1 MALFILAVVSAVLL
15 IFSLLERVELI
26 RQNDVNLEL
35 RAELRELR
43 EENRRLAIKYEYAV
57 NMTELEKY
65 AKNELGMLSIAQIVP
80 EKIEVETQDK
90 ALSPCRLILPPYS
103 NCEPSLAIMSLH
115 LLRNAQ
121 LCASRARVFVQLILA
136 RYYRFSVYAF

>member
-1 MALFILAVVSAVLL
+1 MARLGSQCEYGGKIKRRDKHEKASAGFRRLITATALFILAGASAVLL

-35 RAELRELR
+35 RAELREMR
-43 EENRRLAIKYEYAV
+43 EENRRLAIEYEYAV

-90 ALSPCRLILPPYS
+90 ALSL
-103 NCEPSLAIMSLH
+103 NK
-115 LLRNAQ
+115 
-121 LCASRARVFVQLILA
+121 
-136 RYYRFSVYAF
+136 

>member
-1 MALFILAVVSAVLL
+1 MLITATALFILAGASAVLL

-35 RAELRELR
+35 SAELRELR
-43 EENRRLAIKYEYAV
+43 EENRRLAIEYEYAV
-57 NMTELEKY
+57 NMPELEKY

-90 ALSPCRLILPPYS
+90 ALSL
-103 NCEPSLAIMSLH
+103 NK
-115 LLRNAQ
+115 
-121 LCASRARVFVQLILA
+121 
-136 RYYRFSVYAF
+136 

>member
-1 MALFILAVVSAVLL
+1 MARLGSQFEYGGKIKRHDKREKTSAGFRRLITATALFILAGVSAMLL

-57 NMTELEKY
+57 NITELEKY

-90 ALSPCRLILPPYS
+90 ALSL
-103 NCEPSLAIMSLH
+103 NK
-115 LLRNAQ
+115 
-121 LCASRARVFVQLILA
+121 
-136 RYYRFSVYAF
+136 

>member
-1 MALFILAVVSAVLL
+1 MARLGSQCEYGGKIKRHKKREKASAGFRRLITATALFVLTVVSAVLL

-35 RAELRELR
+35 RAELLELR

-57 NMTELEKY
+57 NMPELEKY
-65 AKNELGMLSIAQIVP
+65 AKNELGMLSVAQIVP

-90 ALSPCRLILPPYS
+90 ALSL
-103 NCEPSLAIMSLH
+103 NK
-115 LLRNAQ
+115 
-121 LCASRARVFVQLILA
+121 
-136 RYYRFSVYAF
+136 

>member
-1 MALFILAVVSAVLL
+1 MARLGSQCEYGGKIKRHDKREKTSAGFQRLITATVLFILAGVSAALL

-35 RAELRELR
+35 RTELQELR
-43 EENRRLAIKYEYAV
+43 EENRHLAVQYESAV
-57 NMTELEKY
+57 NMPELEKY

-90 ALSPCRLILPPYS
+90 ALSL
-103 NCEPSLAIMSLH
+103 NK
-115 LLRNAQ
+115 
-121 LCASRARVFVQLILA
+121 
-136 RYYRFSVYAF
+136 